1 MINFSSILISPASAH
16 KIEIAEDVGA
26 TLHIEPNDTPRAG
39 ETALTW
45 FALTRKGGK
54 IIPLKECDCQLAVYS
69 EPRETAA
76 TPLAKPNLEPVSAE
90 RYQGIPGANIT
101 FPKPGAYQ
109 LELSGK
115 PADDDSFKPFEL
127 KFDITVAAGT
137 KKAATN
143 QQEAIEKIEKK
154 ESQEIQNVNASQNQE
169 QSFSLP
175 FWTIGLVALVILGGI
190 FAFTRRG
197 KG

>member
-1 MINFSSILISPASAH
+1 MIYRIEKMLIPRASAH
-16 KIEIAEDVGA
+16 KIETAEDVGA

-39 ETALTW
+39 EAAQTW

-54 IIPLKECDCQLAVYS
+54 IIPLTECDCSLSVYS
-69 EPRETAA
+69 SPRTAE
-76 TPLAKPNLEPVSAE
+76 AKPIAQPSLQPISAE
-90 RYQGIPGANIT
+90 RYQGIPGTEIT

-115 PADDDSFKPFEL
+115 PANDDSFTPFQL

-143 QQEAIEKIEKK
+143 QQETQK
-154 ESQEIQNVNASQNQE
+154 SQEVQNVNLNQTEE
-169 QSFSLP
+169 QAFPIP
-175 FWTIGLVALVILGGI
+175 FWAIGLGVVVLVGGI
-190 FAFTRRG
+190 FAVLR

>member
-1 MINFSSILISPASAH
+1 MGS
-16 KIEIAEDVGA
+16 

-54 IIPLKECDCQLAVYS
+54 VIPLEECDCKLAIYS
-69 EPRETAA
+69 EPRETTAA
-76 TPLAKPNLEPVSAE
+76 PIAQPNLEPVSAE

-109 LELSGK
+109 LEFSGK
-115 PADDDSFKPFEL
+115 PANDDSFKPFEL
-127 KFDITVAAGT
+127 KFDVTVAAGT
-137 KKAATN
+137 NKATTN
-143 QQEAIEKIEKK
+143 QQQTVEKK
-154 ESQEIQNVNASQNQE
+154 SQEIQNVNASQTQE
-169 QSFSLP
+169 QGFSLP

-190 FAFTRRG
+190 FAFIRG
-197 KG
+197 KDKS